1 MWFQVGTVVGSL
13 KDVRPENWA
22 LTEAYQ
28 AYMMTKESDNVNWV
42 PELSYYINLVRRM
55 QDSILFNR
63 ENHYK
68 T

>member
-1 MWFQVGTVVGSL
+1 
-13 KDVRPENWA
+13 
-22 LTEAYQ
+22 
-28 AYMMTKESDNVNWV
+28 MMTKESDNVNWV